1 MICGNA
7 IHAPNATS
15 KVVFR
20 NIAPAIA
27 TNPSTTPELSEKP
40 MAKSRD
46 VAISEAKYGIQAQM
60 RNALTFMGW
69 ADVYAIAT
77 AGAG

>member
-1 MICGNA
+1 
-7 IHAPNATS
+7 
-15 KVVFR
+15 
-20 NIAPAIA
+20 
-27 TNPSTTPELSEKP
+27 

-46 VAISEAKYGIQAQM
+46 VAISEAKYGIQARM